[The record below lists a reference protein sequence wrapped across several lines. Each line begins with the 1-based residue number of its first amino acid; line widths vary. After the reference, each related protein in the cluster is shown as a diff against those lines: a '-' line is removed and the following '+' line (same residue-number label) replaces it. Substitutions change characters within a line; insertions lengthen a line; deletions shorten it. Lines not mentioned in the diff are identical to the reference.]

1 MKIRELVKELPCRFQ
16 TAGGE
21 RICTDSGIEA
31 VLNKEIVEITNDSR
45 KVVPGSL
52 FFCIIGANS
61 DGHDFAATALEK
73 GASALVVQKDMD
85 LSSAVQE
92 TCRADEDHRSHRD
105 KGQDDHH
112 LYGTLYP

>member
-1 MKIRELVKELPCRFQ
+1 MKIRELVKELPCRFY

-21 RICTDSGIEA
+21 RICADSGIEA

-61 DGHDFAATALEK
+61 DG
-73 GASALVVQKDMD
+73 QYRRQR
-85 LSSAVQE
+85 SSP
-92 TCRADEDHRSHRD
+92 RSSGS
-105 KGQDDHH
+105 KIPVLPWQ
-112 LYGTLYP
+112 

>member
-1 MKIRELVKELPCRFQ
+1 MKIRELVKELPCRFY

-21 RICTDSGIEA
+21 RICADSGIEA

-61 DGHDFAATALEK
+61 DGHDFAAAALEK
-73 GASALVVQKDMD
+73 TSV
-85 LSSAVQE
+85 SSKLF
-92 TCRADEDHRSHRD
+92 S
-105 KGQDDHH
+105 
-112 LYGTLYP
+112 LI